1 MTTSVRY
8 LPSTE
13 LFIDMQVSCTTNH
26 QKDLH
31 LQLNQLNNHKNVA
44 YTSTKKKIIAEN
56 QELTYLPE
64 EKKQLIQYT
73 GVLAE
78 QKFYCNIR
86 QICFDCL

>member
-13 LFIDMQVSCTTNH
+13 LFIDMQVSCTINH

-44 YTSTKKKIIAEN
+44 YTSTKKNYCREPRTDIFARK
-56 QELTYLPE
+56 
-64 EKKQLIQYT
+64 KKQLIQYT

>member
-1 MTTSVRY
+1 MHNKSSKRFAFAAKPAKQSQECGIY
-8 LPSTE
+8 
-13 LFIDMQVSCTTNH
+13 IN
-26 QKDLH
+26 
-31 LQLNQLNNHKNVA
+31 
-44 YTSTKKKIIAEN
+44 KKKIIAEN